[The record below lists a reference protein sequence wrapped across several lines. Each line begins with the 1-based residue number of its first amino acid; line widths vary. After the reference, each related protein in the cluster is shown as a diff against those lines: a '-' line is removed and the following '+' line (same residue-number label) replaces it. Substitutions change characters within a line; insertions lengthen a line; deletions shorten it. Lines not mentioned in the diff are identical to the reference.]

1 MRKLLS
7 PPSLVLK
14 YGGQALSHSR
24 GLTLSPLHRVQGLSS
39 QYLMHLHPL
48 QLRNLGSLIF
58 SPEKFELQ
66 VFPEKKPALP
76 KNS

>member
-24 GLTLSPLHRVQGLSS
+24 GLTLSRCHIRFLSVRYPVQKHRFYFTAVDKACTAFKT
-39 QYLMHLHPL
+39 YHLNI
-48 QLRNLGSLIF
+48 LRICIHSNYVI
-58 SPEKFELQ
+58 
-66 VFPEKKPALP
+66 
-76 KNS
+76 